1 MTQRRTPNPSQPAVY
16 SDDGGGGKQ
25 SGRTPMVVTD
35 NTASDMTACKGHAN
49 CLKPKEI
56 CYTTL

>member
-1 MTQRRTPNPSQPAVY
+1 MTQTPDPNPSQPAVY

-25 SGRTPMVVTD
+25 SGRMPMAVTD
-35 NTASDMTACKGHAN
+35 GTASDMTACKGRTN

>member
-1 MTQRRTPNPSQPAVY
+1 MMVAAASKAGT
-16 SDDGGGGKQ
+16 
-25 SGRTPMVVTD
+25 TPMAVTGYA
-35 NTASDMTACKGHAN
+35 ASDMTTCKGRAN